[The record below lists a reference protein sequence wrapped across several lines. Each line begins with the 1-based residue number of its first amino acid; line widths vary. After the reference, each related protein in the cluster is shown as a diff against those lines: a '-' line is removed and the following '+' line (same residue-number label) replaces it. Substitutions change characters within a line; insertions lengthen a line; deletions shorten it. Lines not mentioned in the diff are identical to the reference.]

1 MSMPIKPP
9 FNIHMESILAK
20 YDQHSF
26 KNGHE
31 QLSDPNIFLIYTIVN
46 PIDFE
51 VSEVEKASCSDV
63 DAIKAYVQHTY
74 GEHSGQR

>member
-9 FNIHMESILAK
+9 FNIHTEGILAR
-20 YDQHSF
+20 DERPSF
-26 KNGHE
+26 ENGPE
-31 QLSDPNIFLIYTIVN
+31 QFRQPNIFLIYTIVK

-63 DAIKAYVQHTY
+63 DADKTYVQHMH
-74 GEHSGQR
+74 GQHSPPR